1 MRECALEMKW
11 KVITAKKKADDLTP
25 DANTNKKKDNNSHQN
40 KNQSEISQ
48 AEQARR
54 DEMTRHANV
63 DIIWNDVT
71 ILSEKLSQLKAF

>member
-1 MRECALEMKW
+1 MRETALEMKW
-11 KVITAKKKADDLTP
+11 KVITAKKKAEDLP
-25 DANTNKKKDNNSHQN
+25 PEKPKKEVSNNHKNKD
-40 KNQSEISQ
+40 EISQ